1 MIRKT
6 LTKSLLLLGVFFL
19 SHTTAWGDTTYKL
32 TQVTSVAAGNQYVFV
47 ESGNALTASVK
58 SNALQSTTTYSTTG
72 LTGSENYIW
81 TLETATG
88 GFYIKK
94 SNYLDNASGTDMSLG
109 SKTKNTAI
117 WQFTFSDDVALITN
131 TKNSNRF
138 IGNASGTEYR
148 AYVNDEIGLSGYP
161 HHDFTVYLVEEETT
175 PTVYTVTYHVG
186 DNNYNVERTNGTT
199 LSLDEPAAIGGMDF
213 AGWSSSNDVAS
224 PVWVANSATVTSDM
238 ELWALFTISAPTEGY
253 YLVEEAL
260 DDWRGDYLI
269 AYSSTLF
276 ADGRKG
282 GTDAGGIC
290 VENINVNP
298 SEHLSGKVVD
308 AAWGDTYNVSFL
320 AKNDANLS
328 LGYVL
333 KTKDNNYTYCNSGSI
348 SSTNNKSTANS
359 HPMTITF
366 SSSSDIRLVF
376 GDYSLQYNST
386 NNVFRFYSTTYE
398 PVYLY
403 KKQGVPG
410 VYSLGKSKSLNITAA
425 KFAPYCSD
433 EGLDF
438 SGTGA
443 KAYKAKVVGSAV
455 KLTEIDGGVVPAN
468 TGIIVYK
475 DVDATEAI
483 SVPVTLTA
491 ATVTDNELV
500 GVTAETVVPWQ
511 TDDRYNYI
519 LQKDTEDGK
528 AKFFKATGKKIMPNR
543 AYLSTK
549 YNVAEGRGLELVFE
563 GEEDGNV
570 TGIVSVGKPQT
581 TLSREY
587 YNLSGQRI
595 ALPTNAYY
603 TSNFR
608 LKKGVYVVNGQM
620 FIAK

>member
-1 MIRKT
+1 M
-6 LTKSLLLLGVFFL
+6 LLLGVFFL
-19 SHTTAWGDTTYKL
+19 SLTTTWGDTTYKL
-32 TQVTSVAAGNQYVFV
+32 TQVTSVAAGNRYVFV
-47 ESGNALTASVK
+47 ENGNALTTVS
-58 SNALQSTTTYSTTG
+58 SNVIHSTTSFSTVG

-81 TLETATG
+81 TLESASG
-88 GFYIKK
+88 GFYVKK
-94 SNYLDNASGTDMSLG
+94 GSKYVNNTSSTNISLG
-109 SKTKNTAI
+109 DKSSI
-117 WQFTFSDDVALITN
+117 WSFSFTGDVALITN
-131 TKNSNRF
+131 SSGDRFWGNNGSN
-138 IGNASGTEYR
+138 EYK
-148 AYVNDEIGLSGYP
+148 AYAISGLSTYP
-161 HHDFTVYLVEEETT
+161 HDFTVYLVEEETT

-290 VENINVNP
+290 AYDVNVNP
-298 SEHLSGKVVD
+298 GDKLSGKVVD
-308 AAWGDTYNVSFL
+308 AEWGDTYNVTFV

-333 KTKDNNYTYCNSGSI
+333 KTKDNKYTYCNSGSI
-348 SSTNNKSTANS
+348 SATPTKGTADN
-359 HPMTITF
+359 HPLTITF
-366 SSSSDIRLVF
+366 NSSSNISIATDP
-376 GDYSLQYNST
+376 YSLQYEST
-386 NNVFRFYSTTYE
+386 NNVFRFYSSSNN

-403 KKQGVPG
+403 KKQGMPG

-425 KFAPYCSD
+425 KYTSYCSD

-528 AKFFKATGKKIMPNR
+528 AKFFKATGMKIVPNR

-549 YNVAEGRGLELVFE
+549 YNVAEGRGLELVFA
-563 GEEDGNV
+563 GEEEGGNV

-608 LKKGVYVVNGQM
+608 LKKGVYVVNGKM